1 MWPSHVD
8 ALEQTVAVEAQIE
21 DLYAEALHQ
30 WIPLAAAAVLPT
42 FTVITADAYTNDDLP
57 PDPDAVASTQAGW
70 DALVVDSILPGVA
83 AIWATAAAEAAAVDA
98 VGGGLEG
105 VLSALTDT
113 RDDFLDV
120 YAAAAKAVPGRIRDN
135 LRSLITNAPQQMSTM
150 DLRSMV
156 RDAVT
161 PGSELLR
168 KTSRR
173 LGYTGASI
181 LNHAVMAVAKHA
193 GAADRK
199 TWRAILDERTRDTH
213 WVADGQTVPID
224 GEFTVGGV
232 PMAFPGDPRA
242 PAREVIN
249 CVTGSTQ
256 VAWPGQQITDASHRR
271 HTGTFVKFETAAGHR
286 LTVTAKHPILTPG
299 GYVNADMLRPGDEVL
314 ATRQTDTPQVGDV
327 PPCADQVYGALS
339 QARQPQ
345 RVRSGAV
352 DFHGDVSEGDVV
364 EVVRADGDLGLKRG
378 EYRDRLILGS
388 STKGGFAGARASDIG
403 ADLDWIAALR
413 QGSNASAGN
422 IGGNSVGTALLGRK
436 SLRSEQVGFRKGP
449 DRQPF
454 AAQSAD
460 DSVTADT
467 ENTRH
472 LQYAYAAGMKPV
484 QLIAVDV
491 HAATHDVYNLSTTQ
505 SWYIGN
511 GIAVHNCRC
520 RIAVLAVGEAP
531 RLRRGPAAEARRRA
545 ERGVTKDVELPLV
558 AAVEEGTDM
567 TAPVEIV
574 EEQSQEGELFRTF
587 TDCPIAFIGTPT
599 SDRRLLAKDIELSYR
614 SMPVPLMWKR
624 QNTEGHLDAFTVGVI
639 ESMRNDEGAIYASGY
654 LLNSPE
660 ADEAATQLQHRVTR
674 PSIDIGEHEWAKTDA
689 DGNVFDDETWWDL
702 GELEPKVFNTF
713 TSAEII
719 AMTLVA
725 TPAFGDTM
733 LSLNEARESRDP
745 GLLASADFT
754 PRLYPA
760 GHFTDPKLTR
770 DTRPTMNSEGRVYGH
785 IACWNQ
791 RHRSVQGEWVVAPHS
806 PSNYSHFHTGSVR
819 VGDGREISVGRLTVN
834 CGHAESKLA
843 PIPASAHYDNTECC
857 WALVRCGEDAHGI
870 WFSGV
875 AAPWATPERIEAG
888 LASPLSG
895 DWRNFGEGLDL
906 VAALS
911 VNTPGFIV
919 RGRDDAYGQP
929 LSLVATLGPGP
940 QAQGD
945 ISPLSRDDI
954 KAAVAEALAEAR
966 FIAERDEALA
976 AAASI
981 TRPKTPDEE
990 IDELLAKVRG

>member
-21 DLYAEALHQ
+21 DLYAAALHK
-30 WIPLAAAAVLPT
+30 WIPFATAAVLPT
-42 FTVITADAYTNDDLP
+42 LTAITADAYTNDDLP
-57 PDPDAVASTQAGW
+57 PDPDAVASTQAEW
-70 DALVVDSILPGVA
+70 DALVVGSILPGVA

-120 YAAAAKAVPGRIRDN
+120 YAATAKAVPGRIRDN
-135 LRSLITNAPQQMSTM
+135 LRSLITTAPQQMSTM

-242 PAREVIN
+242 PARE
-249 CVTGSTQ
+249 
-256 VAWPGQQITDASHRR
+256 
-271 HTGTFVKFETAAGHR
+271 
-286 LTVTAKHPILTPG
+286 TV
-299 GYVNADMLRPGDEVL
+299 
-314 ATRQTDTPQVGDV
+314 
-327 PPCADQVYGALS
+327 
-339 QARQPQ
+339 
-345 RVRSGAV
+345 
-352 DFHGDVSEGDVV
+352 
-364 EVVRADGDLGLKRG
+364 
-378 EYRDRLILGS
+378 
-388 STKGGFAGARASDIG
+388 
-403 ADLDWIAALR
+403 
-413 QGSNASAGN
+413 
-422 IGGNSVGTALLGRK
+422 
-436 SLRSEQVGFRKGP
+436 
-449 DRQPF
+449 
-454 AAQSAD
+454 
-460 DSVTADT
+460 
-467 ENTRH
+467 
-472 LQYAYAAGMKPV
+472 
-484 QLIAVDV
+484 
-491 HAATHDVYNLSTTQ
+491 
-505 SWYIGN
+505 
-511 GIAVHNCRC
+511 NCRC
-520 RIAVLAVGEAP
+520 RIAVLTIGEAP

-545 ERGVTKDVELPLV
+545 ERGVTKDVDELPLV

-574 EEQSQEGELFRTF
+574 EEQTQEGELFRTF

-654 LLNSPE
+654 LLNTAE

-689 DGNVFDDETWWDL
+689 DGNVFDDETWWHL

-745 GLLASADFT
+745 GLLASSDFT

-760 GHFTDPKLTR
+760 GHFADPKLAEP
-770 DTRPTMNSEGRVYGH
+770 TRPMLLDDGRVVGH
-785 IACWNQ
+785 IACWNKP
-791 RHRSVQGEWVVAPHS
+791 HRDIRDELVYAPRS
-806 PSNYSHFHTGSVR
+806 PSNYSHFHTGAVR
-819 VGDGREISVGRLTVN
+819 VHDGRHISVGRLTVN
-834 CGHAESKLA
+834 CRHADKWLP
-843 PIPASAHYDNTECC
+843 PIPAAAHYDNTECC
-857 WALVRCGEDAHGI
+857 WALVRAGEDAHGI

-875 AAPWATPERIEAG
+875 TAPWATPERIEAG
-888 LASPLSG
+888 LASGLSG
-895 DWRNFGEGLDL
+895 DWRNFGLGLDL

-911 VNTPGFIV
+911 VNTPALIV
-919 RGRDDAYGQP
+919 AGHNDAYGQP
-929 LSLVATLGPGP
+929 VSLVAALGPGP
-940 QAQGD
+940 SARGGNHT
-945 ISPLSRDDI
+945 LSHDDI
-954 KAAVAEALAEAR
+954 KAAVTEALAEAR